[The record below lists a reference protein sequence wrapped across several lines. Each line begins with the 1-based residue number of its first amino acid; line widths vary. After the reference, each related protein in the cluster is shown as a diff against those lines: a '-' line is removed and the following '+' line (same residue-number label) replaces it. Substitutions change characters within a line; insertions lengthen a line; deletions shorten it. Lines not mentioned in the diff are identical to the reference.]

1 MRKKLTT
8 AAIIILLI
16 VSFVSCG
23 SAQAKKE
30 SFTLFS
36 MDTFLDITL
45 WNSKDAAGAESACK
59 AEADRLESILSAT
72 MDGSDVSA
80 INAAATSPTAVES
93 ETSVCVSTALRI
105 NELTSGAYDV
115 TVAPLVDLWD
125 ISHPSE
131 DWAPPT
137 DSEIASA
144 MALCGGK
151 LAVSSSG
158 GGYTVTKSDE
168 NTKTDLGGVGKGY
181 ACGAL
186 SELFASRGENGF
198 LSYGGNVAVFGK
210 KPDGT
215 PFSVGVKD
223 PFDPSSLTG
232 KLSIYSGIV
241 AVSGGYERYVD
252 YGGRRYHH
260 IIDPATGY
268 PSDSDLASAGVWV
281 SVSTPEAGA
290 AADALSTACF
300 ILGADRSMELY
311 RSDAFREYAEKL
323 GCEFGLMLIKTDGS
337 LVLTDNISEIYTS
350 FKK

>member
-1 MRKKLTT
+1 M
-8 AAIIILLI
+8 
-16 VSFVSCG
+16 
-23 SAQAKKE
+23 
-30 SFTLFS
+30 
-36 MDTFLDITL
+36 
-45 WNSKDAAGAESACK
+45 
-59 AEADRLESILSAT
+59 
-72 MDGSDVSA
+72 
-80 INAAATSPTAVES
+80 
-93 ETSVCVSTALRI
+93 
-105 NELTSGAYDV
+105 
-115 TVAPLVDLWD
+115 TVAPLVNLWD
-125 ISHPSE
+125 IAHPSE
-131 DWAPPT
+131 NWATPT
-137 DSEIASA
+137 DDEIASA

-151 LAVSSSG
+151 LAVTGSDGSYS
-158 GGYTVTKSDE
+158 VTKSDE
-168 NTKTDLGGVGKGY
+168 NTKIDLGGVGKGY

-210 KPDGT
+210 KPDGSA
-215 PFSVGVKD
+215 FSVGVKD

-232 KLSIYSGIV
+232 KLSIRSGIV

-252 YGGRRYHH
+252 YNGKRYHH

-268 PSDSDLASAGVWV
+268 PSESDLASAGVWV

-311 RSDAFREYAEKL
+311 RSDAFTEYAEKL

-337 LVLTDNISEIYTS
+337 LVMTDNISEIYTS